1 LFQLIKKKKIVI
13 TRRDS
18 GSYVD
23 GKAVEGWKTTVEI
36 EGHIQPLK
44 YRETLMLPEASRSNK
59 ACKVYSKEL
68 LRGLKEGELGWAA
81 DRFEWQGDWYE
92 VMKQQEWDVQT
103 SMSDHFC
110 AYAVRIEITPDEE
123 EEYESV

>member
-1 LFQLIKKKKIVI
+1 MFQLIKKKKIVI

-23 GKAVEGWKTTVEI
+23 GKWTEGWKTTVDI

-44 YRETLMLPEASRSNK
+44 YHETLKLPESSRSKK
-59 ACKVYSKEL
+59 ACKIYSKEL
-68 LRGLKEGELGWAA
+68 LRGLKEGELGWDA

-92 VMKQQEWDVQT
+92 VLQDQQWDVQT
-103 SMSDHFC
+103 TMCDHFC
-110 AYAVRIEITPDEE
+110 IYAVRLEITPDEE